1 MHDQEQGDEEL
12 PIRITPWDLLALISN
27 LVLELSTAVT
37 RFLSGITNM
46 LVMHADFVDEKLS
59 FHEYAARTIE
69 KLRKGE

>member
-27 LVLELSTAVT
+27 LILELSTAVT